1 MLLEDEVEMVAVAV
15 AEVDWR
21 RGYWC
26 WTGGKVICLL
36 AEIDSPRLQNS
47 FSSEINERR
56 GERVASSV

>member
-1 MLLEDEVEMVAVAV
+1 MVAVAV